1 MPTIP
6 TVYGKR
12 VWRNQPSEFSE
23 KVRLR
28 GAIQGGRWAPRIQM
42 VRSDHLD
49 ARRPSS
55 ALDCSSQSDLF
66 GKFARLVAPYAL
78 AVHRWDC
85 WHSNWPGAFRPGNE
99 WRGNPRAGLPRD

>member
-42 VRSDHLD
+42 VRADQATIRTTITVVMYMILKAFPLD
-49 ARRPSS
+49 SGIPLMFSH
-55 ALDCSSQSDLF
+55 Q
-66 GKFARLVAPYAL
+66 K
-78 AVHRWDC
+78 
-85 WHSNWPGAFRPGNE
+85 
-99 WRGNPRAGLPRD
+99 